1 MITQLGLQEMYS
13 KQQKQKDE
21 TEGVDDLDVNN
32 IVPTIGFNVKE
43 VVYGKLQFVL
53 WDLGGQANVGLFV
66 RDDSF
71 NNTGIRLDK
80 CGSTTIKEHT
90 VLYM

>member
-1 MITQLGLQEMYS
+1 MYS

-66 RDDSF
+66 RDYDSF